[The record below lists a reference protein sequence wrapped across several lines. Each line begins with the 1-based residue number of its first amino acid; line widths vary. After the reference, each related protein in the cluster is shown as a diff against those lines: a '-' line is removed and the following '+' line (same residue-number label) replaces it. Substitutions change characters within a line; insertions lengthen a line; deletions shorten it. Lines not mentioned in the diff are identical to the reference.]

1 MSQARAKRTKRSA
14 AIVFLVVLSAAY
26 LVPGA
31 PRAAAAAGR
40 AGPASPASQTT
51 KEPDFKPHII
61 IVPLLYYTP
70 ETRLA
75 FGVGGNLNYRFGLH
89 KKTNRPSS
97 LWLIGVY
104 TQNKQYQLSVKPEIY
119 LENNSY
125 LLGIHLKH
133 ERFPQ
138 RFYGT
143 GNDLPSSV
151 TGEAYTPEMTFFQL
165 SLKRRLW
172 KNLYAGFQYEAEMT
186 KIENIAPGGLLDK
199 SGLEGKEGG
208 LASGLGLTL
217 AWDNRDNIFFPRHG
231 SYLLLAVDSFA
242 RAFASDF
249 SYRSLKFDLRGY
261 IPLAEDQALALQAYF
276 RIVSGA
282 PPFYR
287 LSMLGGDTI
296 LRGYYKG
303 LYRDKNAVAVQA
315 EYRVPVTGRF
325 GVVGFAGLGKVAAS
339 IKDLLPAHARYT
351 IGTGLRYR
359 FDPQEGSN
367 LRLDLAWGKGVFGF
381 YFTAQEA
388 F

>member
-1 MSQARAKRTKRSA
+1 MNSAFGKKPIRAAVIISLAVTWA
-14 AIVFLVVLSAAY
+14 AVLIPCES
-26 LVPGA
+26 
-31 PRAAAAAGR
+31 AAAASRSDA
-40 AGPASPASQTT
+40 ASPASQAAE
-51 KEPDFKPHII
+51 EPNFKAHIT

-75 FGVGGNLNYRFGLH
+75 FGAGGNVNYRFGLN
-89 KKTNRPSS
+89 KKTTRPSS

-125 LLGIHLKH
+125 LLGIYLKH
-133 ERFPQ
+133 EKFPQ

-143 GNDLPSSV
+143 GNSLPSSV
-151 TGEAYTPEMTFFQL
+151 SGETYTPETTFFQL
-165 SLKRRLW
+165 SLKKRLW
-172 KNLYAGFQYEAEMT
+172 KNLYAGIQYEADIT
-186 KIENIAPGGLLDK
+186 KIEQVIPGGLLDR
-199 SGLEGKEGG
+199 SDLAGKEGG

-217 AWDNRDNIFFPRHG
+217 AWDNRDNIFFPRRG
-231 SYLLLAVDSFA
+231 TYLLLAADSFA

-261 IPLAEDQALALQAYF
+261 FPLAEDQTLALQAYF
-276 RIVSGA
+276 RILSGD

-303 LYRDKNAVAVQA
+303 LYRDKNAVALQA

-339 IKDLLPAHARYT
+339 IKDLLSAHARYT
-351 IGTGLRYR
+351 IGTGFRYR
-359 FDPQEGSN
+359 FDPQEGAS